1 MDVVVWLRSL
11 GLGKYEAAFREN
23 DIDETVLPGLRDET
37 LKELGVASIG
47 HRVKLLGAIA
57 ALRNEGS
64 GKAPTVHAATTLT
77 SPNAHPEDRAERR
90 EVTVMFSDLVGS
102 TAPSARMDPEDLLRT
117 NEISDKTHVGSS
129 GGIQSASKDAAR
141 PNAADEVLPTLPL
154 APTLAPAIAIKE
166 EADANATPGT
176 YPEDGGKEIVK
187 ALGAIPIGSAIA
199 FASEDLGALL
209 LADAPIV
216 RGTEAYRQ
224 VEHLA
229 QACNCSV
236 SLQEKTNTITF
247 YRNETAIKHVA
258 NEDSRLKARGRVGAW
273 GFAYKGSI
281 FVEDRRFLIKLFA
294 IEAIILMVA
303 YIVLASIQ
311 SEEARQ
317 PEQYLGRSADSQIKA
332 APTTASGIGGA
343 SSSGAQ
349 SQREEL
355 LALAAEKKRQEEAAA
370 KKEAE
375 RLALEV
381 EKKRQGEVA
390 KKEKER
396 LALEAEKERQ
406 EEAARKDAERL
417 ALEAEKKRQEE
428 AAAKKEAELLALEAE
443 KKRQEEVAKK
453 EAERL
458 ALEAEKERQEEAARK
473 DAERLALEAEKKR
486 QEEAAAKKE
495 AERLALEAEKKRQ
508 EEVAKKEAERLAL
521 EAEKER
527 QEEAARK
534 DAERLALEA
543 EKKRQEELTAPRPN
557 AAGKAQATAKT
568 DQQIVVPN
576 IVGPVSA
583 PETTLGPWVTGT
595 QKPQVTAV
603 QGGAPTAVSADLPV
617 FAPSRVVL
625 TYPRNDKAA
634 AERTTALLQALTA
647 AKVEVV
653 KVEAVDASRPTPG
666 IGYYFGS
673 DHDAAVDVSHRVQP
687 LLGPVEPALL
697 ELRGKVPPP
706 GTVEIAV
713 PGRGAR

>member
-23 DIDETVLPGLRDET
+23 DIDETVLPGLTDET

-47 HRVKLLGAIA
+47 HRVKLLDAIA

-64 GKAPTVHAATTLT
+64 GKAPTVDAATTST
-77 SPNAHPEDRAERR
+77 SPNAHPEDRAVRR
-90 EVTVMFSDLVGS
+90 QVTVMFSDLVGS
-102 TAPSARMDPEDLLRT
+102 TALSARMDPEDLLRT

-129 GGIQSASKDAAR
+129 GGIQSASNAR

-154 APTLAPAIAIKE
+154 APTLAPGIAIKE

-176 YPEDGGKEIVK
+176 YLDDGGKEIVK
-187 ALGAIPIGSAIA
+187 ALEALPIGSPIA
-199 FASEDLGALL
+199 FASKDLGALL

-247 YRNETAIKHVA
+247 YRNETTIKHEA
-258 NEDSRLKARGRVGAW
+258 NENSELKARGGVGAW

-294 IEAIILMVA
+294 IQAVILMVT

-311 SEEARQ
+311 SEEAPQ
-317 PEQYLGRSADSQIKA
+317 PEQYLGRSGNSQIKA

-349 SQREEL
+349 SQGEER
-355 LALAAEKKRQEEAAA
+355 LALAAEKR
-370 KKEAE
+370 
-375 RLALEV
+375 
-381 EKKRQGEVA
+381 
-390 KKEKER
+390 
-396 LALEAEKERQ
+396 
-406 EEAARKDAERL
+406 
-417 ALEAEKKRQEE
+417 
-428 AAAKKEAELLALEAE
+428 
-443 KKRQEEVAKK
+443 
-453 EAERL
+453 
-458 ALEAEKERQEEAARK
+458 
-473 DAERLALEAEKKR
+473 R

-508 EEVAKKEAERLAL
+508 EEVAKKEAERLPLEAEKERQEEAARKDAERLAL

-543 EKKRQEELTAPRPN
+543 EKERREEAARKDAERLALEAEKERQEERP
-557 AAGKAQATAKT
+557 AGAEERGRPSGIRGGKEAGFCGSADICTFPCGADLSAQR
-568 DQQIVVPN
+568 
-576 IVGPVSA
+576 
-583 PETTLGPWVTGT
+583 
-595 QKPQVTAV
+595 
-603 QGGAPTAVSADLPV
+603 QGRRRSHNGPTAGADGNKGG
-617 FAPSRVVL
+617 SRQG
-625 TYPRNDKAA
+625 RS
-634 AERTTALLQALTA
+634 RGS
-647 AKVEVV
+647 
-653 KVEAVDASRPTPG
+653 SRPMPG
-666 IGYYFGS
+666 IGYYFRS
-673 DHDAAVDVSHRVQP
+673 DHEAAVDVSHRVQP

>member
-23 DIDETVLPGLRDET
+23 DIDETVLPGLTDET

-47 HRVKLLGAIA
+47 HRVKLLDAIA

-64 GKAPTVHAATTLT
+64 GKAPTVDAATTST
-77 SPNAHPEDRAERR
+77 SPNAHPEDRAVRR
-90 EVTVMFSDLVGS
+90 QVTVMFSDLVGS
-102 TAPSARMDPEDLLRT
+102 TALSARMDPEDLLRT

-154 APTLAPAIAIKE
+154 APTLAPGIAIKE

-176 YPEDGGKEIVK
+176 YLDDGGKEIVK
-187 ALGAIPIGSAIA
+187 ALEALPIGSPIA

-247 YRNETAIKHVA
+247 YRNETAIKHEA
-258 NEDSRLKARGRVGAW
+258 NEDSGLKARRGVGAW

-294 IEAIILMVA
+294 IQAVILMVT

-311 SEEARQ
+311 SEEAPQ
-317 PEQYLGRSADSQIKA
+317 PEQYLGRSGDSQIKA

-349 SQREEL
+349 SQREER
-355 LALAAEKKRQEEAAA
+355 LALA
-370 KKEAE
+370 
-375 RLALEV
+375 
-381 EKKRQGEVA
+381 
-390 KKEKER
+390 
-396 LALEAEKERQ
+396 
-406 EEAARKDAERL
+406 
-417 ALEAEKKRQEE
+417 
-428 AAAKKEAELLALEAE
+428 
-443 KKRQEEVAKK
+443 
-453 EAERL
+453 
-458 ALEAEKERQEEAARK
+458 
-473 DAERLALEAEKKR
+473 AEKKR

-527 QEEAARK
+527 QEEVAK
-534 DAERLALEA
+534 KEAERLALEA
-543 EKKRQEELTAPRPN
+543 EKERQ
-557 AAGKAQATAKT
+557 
-568 DQQIVVPN
+568 
-576 IVGPVSA
+576 
-583 PETTLGPWVTGT
+583 
-595 QKPQVTAV
+595 
-603 QGGAPTAVSADLPV
+603 
-617 FAPSRVVL
+617 
-625 TYPRNDKAA
+625 
-634 AERTTALLQALTA
+634 
-647 AKVEVV
+647 
-653 KVEAVDASRPTPG
+653 
-666 IGYYFGS
+666 GS
-673 DHDAAVDVSHRVQP
+673 GQ
-687 LLGPVEPALL
+687 E
-697 ELRGKVPPP
+697 
-706 GTVEIAV
+706 
-713 PGRGAR
+713 GR